1 MASLRSIPY
10 EIRHKEFKRVLDELS
25 NSRYKRHLEKI
36 IPAIEQA
43 MADKK
48 KEYNPKHLARATK
61 MFDKAR
67 INIAKTIFQVWD
79 IIKGDYHDI
88 QV

>member
-1 MASLRSIPY
+1 LRSIPY
-10 EIRHKEFKRVLDELS
+10 EIRYKEFKRVLDELS
-25 NSRYKRHLEKI
+25 NSRYKRHLKKI

-48 KEYNPKHLARATK
+48 EYDPKHLARATK

-67 INIAKTIFQVWD
+67 NQHCKEYLPEVWD
-79 IIKGDYHDI
+79 IIKEEYHDI